1 MRKTKILVLCLS
13 CILLIAVLCACG
25 KDTEPARTS
34 ESADLTAETS
44 EATTEQVDYTP
55 KPVDYGKHTFT
66 VLSAGNVAF
75 DDFSQLEPSEV
86 VLDQALYERKKK
98 VEADFNIEIV
108 TDVQKAR
115 SVGDGPGYRLI
126 TQDALS
132 GSQNYDAALIAGYD
146 VAVLAREDMLYD
158 LNSLPG
164 LDLSRP
170 YWDQNANR
178 DLAINGVMFFTT
190 GEITV
195 SDNNALFTLLFNKK
209 LIDDYQLISPYEY
222 VSDDNWTLETF
233 ASLVK
238 GVSEDLNGDG
248 VRDENDRYGLLVWDD
263 AIMAI
268 IDGAGEK
275 CATVGAD
282 GKINLTLYN
291 DRTASILDRYFN
303 IIYDENTAIC
313 YQRKLKSAS
322 GIWNNNQGLFWM
334 STLGNVPKLRTMEA
348 DFGIVPYPKADNK
361 QEAYHQ
367 TISPYNSQFYCV
379 PKLSKEPERTGRILD
394 ALAYYGAEIVT
405 PAYYEKTIVGQS
417 ARDEESI
424 EMLDIILA
432 STTFDFGYYYQLG
445 TYNSQLIYMVREYDR
460 GFTTR
465 YETYRVA
472 AETQLA
478 DINDAYAKAV
488 AAWKS

>member
-1 MRKTKILVLCLS
+1 MKKLLLFLS
-13 CILLIAVLCACG
+13 CILLLAALCACG
-25 KDTEPARTS
+25 NDADPASTDASTDATTET
-34 ESADLTAETS
+34 T
-44 EATTEQVDYTP
+44 EATTEEIDYTP
-55 KPVDYGKHTFT
+55 QPTDYGKHTFT

-86 VLDQALYERKKK
+86 VLDHALYERKKK
-98 VEADFNIEIV
+98 VESDFNIEIV

-126 TQDALS
+126 AQDALS
-132 GSQNYDAALIAGYD
+132 GSTNYDAALIAGYD

-164 LDLSRP
+164 LNLSRP

-178 DLAINGVMFFTT
+178 DLSINGVMFFTT

-209 LIDDYQLISPYEY
+209 LVDDYQLESPYDY
-222 VSDDNWTLETF
+222 VKEDNWTLETF

-238 GVSEDLNGDG
+238 GVSDDLNGDG

-275 CATVGAD
+275 CATVNENGE
-282 GKINLTLYN
+282 IELTLYS
-291 DRTASILDRYFN
+291 DRTASILDRYFD
-303 IIYDENTAIC
+303 IIYDDTTAIC

-348 DFGIVPYPKADNK
+348 DFGIVPYPKADK
-361 QEAYHQ
+361 EQDTYHQ

-379 PKLSKEPERTGRILD
+379 PKLSENPERTGRILD
-394 ALAYYGAEIVT
+394 ALAYYGGEIVT

-417 ARDEESI
+417 ARDEESV
-424 EMLDIILA
+424 EMLDIIL
-432 STTFDFGYYYQLG
+432 SSMTFDFGYYYQLG

-460 GFTTR
+460 SFTTR
-465 YETYRVA
+465 YESYRDA
-472 AETQLA
+472 AEAQLA
-478 DINDAYAKAV
+478 EINEAYAKAV
-488 AAWKS
+488 SAWKS

>member
-1 MRKTKILVLCLS
+1 MKKLMLCLS
-13 CILLIAVLCACG
+13 CILLLAALCACG
-25 KDTEPARTS
+25 RD
-34 ESADLTAETS
+34 ADPAETDAS
-44 EATTEQVDYTP
+44 TDATTETTETTTEEIDYTP
-55 KPVDYGKHTFT
+55 EPEDYGKHTFT

-86 VLDQALYERKKK
+86 VLDHALYERKKK
-98 VEADFNIEIV
+98 VESDFNIEIV

-126 TQDALS
+126 AQDALS
-132 GSQNYDAALIAGYD
+132 GSMNYDAALIAGYD

-178 DLAINGVMFFTT
+178 DLSINDVMFFTT

-209 LIDDYQLISPYEY
+209 LVDDYQLESPYDY
-222 VSDDNWTLETF
+222 VKEDNWTLETF

-238 GVSEDLNGDG
+238 GVSDDLNGDG

-275 CATVGAD
+275 CATVSENGEI
-282 GKINLTLYN
+282 KLTLYS
-291 DRTASILDRYFN
+291 DRTASILDRYFD
-303 IIYDENTAIC
+303 IIYDETTAIC

-334 STLGNVPKLRTMEA
+334 STLGNVPKLRTM
-348 DFGIVPYPKADNK
+348 
-361 QEAYHQ
+361 
-367 TISPYNSQFYCV
+367 
-379 PKLSKEPERTGRILD
+379 
-394 ALAYYGAEIVT
+394 
-405 PAYYEKTIVGQS
+405 
-417 ARDEESI
+417 
-424 EMLDIILA
+424 
-432 STTFDFGYYYQLG
+432 
-445 TYNSQLIYMVREYDR
+445 
-460 GFTTR
+460 
-465 YETYRVA
+465 
-472 AETQLA
+472 
-478 DINDAYAKAV
+478 
-488 AAWKS
+488 